1 MTRSENETAITL
13 ELVLDEAMLQQLSK
27 YLTKA
32 ELEQSIREFLVDAN
46 VILTEVEAALVDKNV
61 TVATRAFHTLKG
73 NSRTLGANALAALC
87 QGAENELKKTADLSD
102 RSLILQQLAGLISQ
116 YSVAVRLA
124 GYCTSE

>member
-1 MTRSENETAITL
+1 M
-13 ELVLDEAMLQQLSK
+13 ELLLDEAMLQQLGK

-32 ELEQSIREFLVDAN
+32 ELDQSIKEFLVDAY
-46 VILTEVEAALVDKNV
+46 VILTEVEVALVDKNM
-61 TVATRAFHTLKG
+61 TVAIRAFHTLKG
-73 NSRTLGANALAALC
+73 NSRTLGANALAVLC
-87 QGAENELKKTADLSD
+87 QDAENELKKTAELSD